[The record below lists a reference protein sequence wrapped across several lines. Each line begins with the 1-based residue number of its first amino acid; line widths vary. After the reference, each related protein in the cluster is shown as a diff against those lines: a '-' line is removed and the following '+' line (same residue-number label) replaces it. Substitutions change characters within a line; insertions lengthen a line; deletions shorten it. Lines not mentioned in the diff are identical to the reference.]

1 MIVDI
6 KYKST
11 VNHVINYHFSKIEK
25 GKATLLE
32 STFNADSKEDL
43 ISNYNLQAS
52 LNTKI
57 KNKFIHLSLSPNPKD
72 NLSQDDFLKIAHT
85 YIEKMNLENRPYF
98 IVEHSDSS
106 NKHFHIV
113 TTSVDDN
120 GKSYNAFN
128 NFQKNKKACQEI
140 EVLYNLTKTLEKV
153 EYKKMSLN
161 EKNNLKY
168 SYLNLINSHKNIE
181 NHSTISQFEIK
192 HIKQN
197 RLNNYQIENYLG
209 REKFL
214 ELTLF
219 IDPKLELQ
227 KYDKLKTET
236 ILENALLKGNS
247 LEEYIQIL
255 KTHNIKARFIINKG
269 KTYIGYKDEN
279 TGNYFDEKKLAPEFS
294 FHNLYQQNM
303 SDSFFKYKTEKV
315 ISLLMKKETNI
326 LTFQMN
332 LKKEGFELIYSDNNY
347 EIVNTKNKKQS
358 IKLDNLII
366 NKYDKNTK
374 FSISTIYESL
384 AKNQL
389 NDVNKFEYQQ
399 MKNKYD
405 QEKNKHLQ
413 LNNNPLSFITGN
425 DQTEDNLQKKRKKK
439 FDSEQNND
447 IN

>member
-6 KYKST
+6 KYKTT

-72 NLSQDDFLKIAHT
+72 NLSQDEFLKIAHT

-113 TTSVDDN
+113 TTSVDDH

-168 SYLNLINSHKNIE
+168 SYLNLINSV
-181 NHSTISQFEIK
+181 
-192 HIKQN
+192 
-197 RLNNYQIENYLG
+197 LYL
-209 REKFL
+209 
-214 ELTLF
+214 
-219 IDPKLELQ
+219 
-227 KYDKLKTET
+227 
-236 ILENALLKGNS
+236 
-247 LEEYIQIL
+247 
-255 KTHNIKARFIINKG
+255 
-269 KTYIGYKDEN
+269 
-279 TGNYFDEKKLAPEFS
+279 
-294 FHNLYQQNM
+294 
-303 SDSFFKYKTEKV
+303 
-315 ISLLMKKETNI
+315 
-326 LTFQMN
+326 
-332 LKKEGFELIYSDNNY
+332 
-347 EIVNTKNKKQS
+347 
-358 IKLDNLII
+358 
-366 NKYDKNTK
+366 
-374 FSISTIYESL
+374 
-384 AKNQL
+384 
-389 NDVNKFEYQQ
+389 
-399 MKNKYD
+399 
-405 QEKNKHLQ
+405 
-413 LNNNPLSFITGN
+413 
-425 DQTEDNLQKKRKKK
+425 
-439 FDSEQNND
+439 
-447 IN
+447 

>member
-32 STFNADSKEDL
+32 TTFNADSKEDL

-113 TTSVDDN
+113 TTSVDDH

-389 NDVNKFEYQQ
+389 NEVNKFEYQQ
-399 MKNKYD
+399 MKNKYE

-413 LNNNPLSFITGN
+413 LNKNPLSFITGN